1 MPWHADKAIQVPAK
15 TTGWTATMNGGTARK
30 SKPGK
35 RWLVVLVVGAITA
48 MLALAYGAG
57 WSDHIS
63 LDAFARNRITLKQL
77 VEENP
82 ILAPIVFM
90 AVHAVAVSFPIAT
103 IFKVMAGFLFG
114 WAAGGVYAAIAA
126 TAGAMVLFQTMR
138 MISSGYVRDLAAAK
152 AGLLT
157 KEFEA
162 GAFSYVL
169 AMRLAPFVPFFAVSV
184 VPALFDVRIK
194 TFLTATAVGILP
206 GALCFAWLGQGLDD
220 AFAMANSQGR
230 ALVIADLAT
239 SEITAALF
247 ALTLVAVLAA
257 IVRRVWGPQGS

>member
-1 MPWHADKAIQVPAK
+1 MPVKRA
-15 TTGWTATMNGGTARK
+15 GWTATMNGRTARK
-30 SKPGK
+30 SRPGR
-35 RWLVVLVVGAITA
+35 RWLVILAAGSIAA
-48 MLALAYGAG
+48 MLALAYAAG
-57 WSDHIS
+57 WWDHIS
-63 LDAFARNRITLKQL
+63 LDALARNRIILKQF
-77 VEENP
+77 VDENP
-82 ILAPIVFM
+82 VLAPAAFM

-126 TAGAMVLFQTMR
+126 TAGAMVLFQTIR

-152 AGLLT
+152 AGRLT
-157 KEFEA
+157 TEFEA

-184 VPALFDVRIK
+184 VPALFEVRVR

-206 GALCFAWLGQGLDD
+206 GALCFAWLGQGLED
-220 AFAMANSQGR
+220 AFEAASSEGR
-230 ALVIADLAT
+230 VLVVSDLAT